1 MDTES
6 LEHLANH
13 LVGAL
18 NQNLHWPPLIVCH
31 VIQEPFTSC
40 LWCIELFCQKLHPL
54 HHSWLKHHVRVAE
67 IQIYKMYLI
76 NNLQL
81 HHEDIFILI
90 TGFHASALCQGM
102 GIFSGPWFHFSFN
115 PSRMSV
121 LLLLQLN
128 VCLCPSRT
136 VWWLPVL
143 IYLFNMHNDTAHY
156 TSMDFKNVTCKQYN
170 DLNTF
175 WIFNLHLL
183 LWPPH
188 YYQDLKKSYV
198 KVSKNWHIIII
209 LITIIIIS
217 LLLKFNLSK
226 RKIKLFYTVIG
237 ISVKWALCINNNNI
251 M

>member
-54 HHSWLKHHVRVAE
+54 HHSWLKHHVRAAE

-90 TGFHASALCQGM
+90 TGFHSSALCQGM
-102 GIFSGPWFHFSFN
+102 GIFSGPWLHFSFN
-115 PSRMSV
+115 PSGMSCSSLASTKCV
-121 LLLLQLN
+121 SMLFTYSKVTTGFNFSLQQ
-128 VCLCPSRT
+128 
-136 VWWLPVL
+136 
-143 IYLFNMHNDTAHY
+143 A
-156 TSMDFKNVTCKQYN
+156 
-170 DLNTF
+170 
-175 WIFNLHLL
+175 
-183 LWPPH
+183 
-188 YYQDLKKSYV
+188 
-198 KVSKNWHIIII
+198 
-209 LITIIIIS
+209 
-217 LLLKFNLSK
+217 
-226 RKIKLFYTVIG
+226 
-237 ISVKWALCINNNNI
+237 
-251 M
+251 